1 MTGFVKKMD
10 HAATNRKVYTAE
22 DVAVHYCEAVELKT
36 VPFRMIVGPDGAGL
50 TYLLLLQI
58 NCTSVQSYE
67 AYVQPLVITHFYGNI

>member
-1 MTGFVKKMD
+1 MTGFVKKLD

-50 TYLLLLQI
+50 TFF
-58 NCTSVQSYE
+58 C
-67 AYVQPLVITHFYGNI
+67 

>member
-1 MTGFVKKMD
+1 MTGFVKKLD

-50 TYLLLLQI
+50 TFFCFRSTALQF
-58 NCTSVQSYE
+58 SLMKRMFS
-67 AYVQPLVITHFYGNI
+67 L